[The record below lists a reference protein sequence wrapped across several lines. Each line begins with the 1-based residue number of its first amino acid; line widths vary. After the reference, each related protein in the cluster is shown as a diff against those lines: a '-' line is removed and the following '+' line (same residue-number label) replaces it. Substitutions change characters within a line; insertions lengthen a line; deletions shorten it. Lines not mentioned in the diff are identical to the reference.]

1 MNAYESLHTEFLSA
15 VENDPAQMIYTPGF
29 DTKWTSAMDVWAD
42 QYAGSNGD
50 ELLHETIRTIG
61 LAAKG
66 ENVALR
72 AQALIAQ
79 FATKHAS
86 FHREDAEEL
95 ERFLEDRHGRAQ
107 SRRFD
112 GASITGFGGLAA

>member
-1 MNAYESLHTEFLSA
+1 MSAYESLHTEFISA
-15 VENDPAQMIYTPGF
+15 VENDPAQMIHTPGF

-50 ELLHETIRTIG
+50 EMLHETIRIIG
-61 LAAKG
+61 LTANG
-66 ENVALR
+66 EDVELR

-79 FATKHAS
+79 VANKHAS

-112 GASITGFGGLAA
+112 GAAITGFGAMA